1 VTNPEKSVHPEK
13 DELMAWQDREIAM
26 PRAAEIAAH
35 VGECAQCAGEVR
47 RFAGA
52 SAAINKWRVDAPPAA
67 EPPTA
72 SQAGTPAARTSSR
85 RPLYWAAAAV
95 IVVGLLSTVR
105 VECAAAPTC
114 DHPRLHFS
122 FLPSS
127 PAPGFS
133 TGAQRGTSAAAQS
146 AFERDWNTRRRLPIG
161 IPAQGEQVLV
171 VIFLDWQCPACR
183 AVHGTYLPIVDAL
196 NREHPGA
203 IRVVMRDYPL
213 NMRCNPNVPVE
224 MHPAACEAAVAVRL
238 AREKHRDA
246 EMINWL
252 FARQEQ
258 LTPALVRQ
266 GASDVAGVTDLA
278 ARYPVVIKEVLAE
291 VDLGRRLEVGGTPT
305 VFVNG
310 VLARTPDNL
319 LFSPQQF
326 EMALRAEIKKK

>member
-1 VTNPEKSVHPEK
+1 VTHPEKSVHPET
-13 DELMAWQDREIAM
+13 DELMAWQDREVPM
-26 PRAAEIAAH
+26 PRAAEIATH
-35 VGECAQCAGEVR
+35 VGECAQCAAEVR
-47 RFAGA
+47 GFAAA
-52 SAAINKWRVDAPPAA
+52 SAALQTWRVEAPPAA
-67 EPPTA
+67 VAPGVRK
-72 SQAGTPAARTSSR
+72 SNR
-85 RPLYWAAAAV
+85 RLLYWAAAAV
-95 IVVGLLSTVR
+95 VAIGLLGTVR

-114 DHPRLHFS
+114 DHPRFHFS

-127 PAPGFS
+127 SAPAFS
-133 TGAQRGTSAAAQS
+133 TEAQGGTASGAQTAV
-146 AFERDWNTRRRLPIG
+146 ERDWNARRRLPIG
-161 IPAQGEQVLV
+161 IPAQGAKVLV
-171 VIFLDWQCPACR
+171 VIFLDWQCPACK
-183 AVHGTYLPIVDAL
+183 AVHGAYLPIVDAL
-196 NREHPGA
+196 NRAHPGS

-213 NMRCNPNVPVE
+213 NMRCNPNVPIE

-238 AREKHRDA
+238 AREKHHDA

-278 ARYPVVIKEVLAE
+278 ARYPAVIKDVMAE

-310 VLARTPDNL
+310 VLARTPDNG

-326 EMALRAEIKKK
+326 EMAHRAELKK

>member
-1 VTNPEKSVHPEK
+1 
-13 DELMAWQDREIAM
+13 MAWQDREVPM
-26 PRAAEIAAH
+26 PRAAEIATH
-35 VGECAQCAGEVR
+35 VGECAGCAAEVR
-47 RFAGA
+47 QFAAA
-52 SAAINKWRVDAPPAA
+52 SAAMQTWRVDAPP
-67 EPPTA
+67 
-72 SQAGTPAARTSSR
+72 PAAVPAVRKPNR
-85 RPLYWAAAAV
+85 RVLYWAAAAV
-95 IVVGLLSTVR
+95 VAVGLLGTVR

-114 DHPRLHFS
+114 DHPRFHFS
-122 FLPSS
+122 FMPSS
-127 PAPGFS
+127 PAPAFS
-133 TGAQRGTSAAAQS
+133 PGVQGGSSASQTQ
-146 AFERDWNTRRRLPIG
+146 AFEAYWNSRRRLPIG
-161 IPAQGEQVLV
+161 IPAQGAKVLV
-171 VIFLDWQCPACR
+171 VIFLDWQCPACK

-196 NREHPGA
+196 NREQPGA

-246 EMINWL
+246 ELSSWL

-278 ARYPVVIKEVLAE
+278 ARYPAVIKDVLAE

-310 VLARTPDNL
+310 ILARTPDNM
-319 LFSPQQF
+319 LFAPQQF
-326 EMALRAEIKKK
+326 EMALRTELKKK

>member
-1 VTNPEKSVHPEK
+1 MTNPETSVHPESA
-13 DELMAWQDREIAM
+13 ELMAWQDREVPM

-35 VGECAQCAGEVR
+35 VGACAACSDEMR
-47 RFAGA
+47 RFAAA
-52 SAAINKWRVDAPPAA
+52 SSAMQSWRVAPPPPAVA
-67 EPPTA
+67 PTA
-72 SQAGTPAARTSSR
+72 PKSR
-85 RPLYWAAAAV
+85 RRLLYWAAAAAV
-95 IVVGLLSTVR
+95 IVGLLSTVR

-114 DHPRLHFS
+114 DHPRFHFS
-122 FLPSS
+122 FMPASS
-127 PAPGFS
+127 PEF
-133 TGAQRGTSAAAQS
+133 GAQGAVVPSAAFQ
-146 AFERDWNTRRRLPIG
+146 RDWNARRHLPIG
-161 IPAQGEQVLV
+161 ISSEGAKVLV

-183 AVHGTYLPIVDAL
+183 AVHGAYLPIVDAI
-196 NREHPGA
+196 NRERPGS

-238 AREKHRDA
+238 AREKHREA
-246 EMINWL
+246 EMISWL

-266 GASDVAGVTDLA
+266 GASEAAGVTDLA
-278 ARYPVVIKEVLAE
+278 ARYPSVIKDVMAE

-310 VLARTPDNL
+310 VLARTLDNG

-326 EMALRAEIKKK
+326 EMALRTELKK